1 MSKKN
6 QKKKKKKKKKQKI
19 EIRIEDWQNNI
30 QWHIYLS
37 NQKS

>member
-6 QKKKKKKKKKQKI
+6 QKKKKKTNKQKS